1 MVKLQGERA
10 DKRVQRWQDIT
21 ISACEQCGRDIVPEV
36 RPIVRFDDYIK
47 QMPREQLHLLM
58 SLQQA
63 KSLQA
68 MQPAPQTVYLMIG
81 PEGGW
86 TAAEEQAA
94 LNAGFQAIVLGKR
107 VLRTETAS
115 LAAIAAMQT
124 LWGDF
129 V

>member
-1 MVKLQGERA
+1 M
-10 DKRVQRWQDIT
+10 
-21 ISACEQCGRDIVPEV
+21 
-36 RPIVRFDDYIK
+36 RFDDYIK

-94 LNAGFQAIVLGKR
+94 LDAGFQAIVLGKR